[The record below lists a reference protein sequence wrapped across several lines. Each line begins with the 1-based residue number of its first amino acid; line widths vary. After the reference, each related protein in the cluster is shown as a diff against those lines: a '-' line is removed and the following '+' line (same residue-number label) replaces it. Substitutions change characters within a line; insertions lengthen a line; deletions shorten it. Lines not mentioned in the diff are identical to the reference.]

1 MIKALHAAALAAL
14 AAALLA
20 ACSVRPAARLSDG
33 TVPAEATRD
42 FAEASRQVHL
52 DFHTSEYIDSIGA
65 DFSRAQFREM
75 LRVGHV
81 NAINVF
87 AKGHHSWM
95 YYPSEVGYTHPN
107 LHFDLLG
114 EMIEACE
121 AEGVRVYAYF
131 TVGWSANDAL
141 RHPEWVALRRDGTSE
156 FAEKAEALGDG
167 KHPGGW
173 AYLEPSGPYADT
185 ILAQVEELVTKYPR
199 LDGVWFDIFK
209 AHRPNFNA
217 WSLADYAARGIDT
230 ADRDAVY
237 RRALERYHEFTRRAN
252 AVVKQHLPDATTFY
266 NGTTATY
273 FDKDLVLFKD
283 TLFAANAKHDLEDLP
298 TAWGGYDIFPWRAK
312 YFANTGKA
320 IVAMSGKFHKAWG
333 EFGGF
338 KDPEAIRY
346 EAATMVSFGASCN
359 FGDQLHPRGV
369 MDPDT
374 YRNIGHA
381 YAYVKQIENYGVGA
395 EHVARTGLYV
405 PEDLSSLEGVV
416 RMLLEEQVNFN
427 VVNTLADWRDLE
439 VLILPHGG
447 ILPRHRAQVE
457 GFVARGGKVLTLGD
471 GFLLDGA
478 PVLDVGATVAGA
490 ATYDI
495 DYTVVGDALAAEM
508 VRSPYLNYAPALRLS
523 PKPGARVL
531 ADIRE
536 PYFSRTLER
545 YSSHN
550 NTPYRTYPAAHPAVV
565 ERGDGRVIA
574 IAHDLGT
581 QYYEEGMRL
590 HRQLFANALARLR
603 QNPMVRAELPSMGR
617 LNLLHQPGQRR
628 YVAHLTYASPIQ
640 RGNVRVVEDIPALRD
655 IPVHFDLPVDAKRVY
670 LIPQLRELA
679 AERTDAGLSVVVPT
693 LEGHAGVVVEY

>member
-1 MIKALHAAALAAL
+1 MINVLSGAVMALVLLACGLPAAAQLTGVA
-14 AAALLA
+14 
-20 ACSVRPAARLSDG
+20 V
-33 TVPAEATRD
+33 TAEAPRT
-42 FAEASRQVHL
+42 FPEASRQVHL
-52 DFHTSEYIDSIGA
+52 DFHTSEYIDSIGV
-65 DFSRAQFREM
+65 DFDRAQFQEA

-95 YYPSEVGYTHPN
+95 YYPSETGRTHPK
-107 LHFDLLG
+107 LHIDLLG
-114 EMIEACE
+114 EMIAACK
-121 AEGVRVYAYF
+121 AIDVRVFAYF
-131 TVGWSANDAL
+131 TVGWSANDAI
-141 RHPEWVALRRDGTSE
+141 RHPEWVALQRNGKSE
-156 FAEKAEALGDG
+156 FAEKAAALGDG
-167 KHPGGW
+167 EHPGGW

-185 ILAQVEELVTKYPR
+185 ILAQVEELVAKYPD

-217 WSLADYAARGIDT
+217 WSLADYARRGIDT
-230 ADRDAVY
+230 ADRAAVY
-237 RRALERYHEFTRRAN
+237 ARALERYHDFTRRAN
-252 AVVKQHLPDATTFY
+252 AVVKRHLPEATTFY

-273 FDKDLVLFKD
+273 FDKDLALFKD
-283 TLFAANAKHDLEDLP
+283 TLFAANSKHDLEDLP

-312 YFANTGKA
+312 YFANLGKP

-338 KDPEAIRY
+338 KDPEAMRY

-359 FGDQLHPRGV
+359 FGDQLHPRGA
-369 MDPDT
+369 MDLDT

-395 EHVARTGLYV
+395 DHVARTGLYA

-447 ILPRHRAQVE
+447 ILPQHQQRVRS
-457 GFVARGGKVLTLGD
+457 FVARGGKVLTLGD
-471 GFLLDGA
+471 GFLLDGT
-478 PVLDVGATVAGA
+478 PLLDIGADYVGPANF
-490 ATYDI
+490 DI
-495 DYTVVGDALAAEM
+495 DYTVVGDDLATEM

-523 PKPGARVL
+523 PKPNTRVL
-531 ADIRE
+531 AQIHE

-545 YSSHN
+545 YSSHA
-550 NTPYRTYPAAHPAVV
+550 NTPYRTYAAAHPAVV
-565 ERGDGRVIA
+565 ERADGRVIA

-581 QYYEEGMRL
+581 QYYEQGMRL
-590 HRQLFANALARLR
+590 HRTLFANALARLR
-603 QNPMVRAELPSMGR
+603 STPLVSTELPSMGR
-617 LNLLHQPGQRR
+617 LNLLHQPDERR

-640 RGNVRVVEDIPALRD
+640 RGAVRVVEDIPTLRD
-655 IPVHFDLPVDAKRVY
+655 VPVHFDLPEAAKRVY
-670 LIPQLRELA
+670 LVPELRELA
-679 AERTDAGLSVVVPT
+679 VERVGEQLRVTIPELR
-693 LEGHAGVVVEY
+693 GHAAVVVEY